1 MRLLHT
7 SDWHLGQHF
16 FGKSRQPEHQAF
28 LDWLIEQVSE
38 HQVDLVLV
46 AGDIFD
52 TASPPSYARE
62 MYNRFIVAL
71 QSTGAQLV
79 VVGGNH
85 DSVAMLQESKA
96 LLACLNTHV
105 LPGLAQPEEHLLLV
119 PDRDGK
125 PGLLL
130 CALPFMRARELIT
143 SQAGEDA
150 KDKQQ
155 SLGVA
160 IRDKYQQIWQLALAR
175 REALRLEGREGLD
188 LPIIASG
195 HLTVMGAAMTESVRE
210 IYIGTLDALPA
221 DAFPPVDYLALG
233 HIHKPQQI
241 AGQSHLRY
249 CGSPIPL
256 SFDETKQEK
265 EVLLVEFDA
274 TSLQQISPLKVP
286 RWRPMVS
293 VKGDLEQIAG
303 QLLEAAAQ
311 GTVDCP
317 VWAEVTIRADSY
329 LNDLQERI
337 QSITQGLPLE
347 VLRIRR
353 ERNQAASGL
362 AEQMKET
369 LAELT
374 PEEVFIRRLEQEEL
388 DDEQRQAL
396 LLMHRQLLE
405 QIAHEQISVHSSGEQ
420 QA

>member
-28 LDWLIEQVSE
+28 LDWLIKQVIE

-52 TASPPSYARE
+52 TSSPPSYARE

-105 LPGLAQPEEHLLLV
+105 LPGLAKPEEHLLLV
-119 PDRDGK
+119 PRRDGE

-130 CALPFMRARELIT
+130 CALPFMRPRELIT
-143 SQAGEDA
+143 SQAGEGSA
-150 KDKQQ
+150 EKQQ
-155 SLGVA
+155 TLGLA
-160 IRDKYQQIWQLALAR
+160 IRDKYQQIWELAQAR
-175 REALRLEGREGLD
+175 RETLGRD
-188 LPIIASG
+188 LPIIATG
-195 HLTVMGAAMTESVRE
+195 HLTVMGATLTESVRE

-233 HIHKPQQI
+233 HIHKPQQV
-241 AGQSHLRY
+241 AGQAHLRY
-249 CGSPIPL
+249 CGSPIAL
-256 SFDETKQEK
+256 SFDEVKQEK
-265 EVLLVEFDA
+265 EVLLVEFNA
-274 TSLQQISPLKVP
+274 TALQQVSALKVP

-293 VKGDLEQIAG
+293 VKGDLEQIAS
-303 QLLEAAAQ
+303 QLLEAAAM
-311 GTVDCP
+311 GTDECP
-317 VWAEVTIRADSY
+317 VWAEVTVRADSY
-329 LNDLQERI
+329 LSDLQERI
-337 QSITQGLPLE
+337 QTLTQGLPLE

-353 ERNQAASGL
+353 ERSQAVSGL
-362 AEQMKET
+362 AVQLRET

-374 PEEVFIRRLEQEEL
+374 PEEVFMRRLEQEDMSE
-388 DDEQRQAL
+388 EQRQSL
-396 LLMHRQLLE
+396 LLMYRQLLE
-405 QIAHEQISVHSSGEQ
+405 QISHDEGSEPQGEQ
-420 QA
+420 RA

>member
-28 LDWLIEQVSE
+28 LDWLIKQVIE

-62 MYNRFIVAL
+62 MYNRFVVAL

-85 DSVAMLQESKA
+85 DSVAMLHESKA

-119 PDRDGK
+119 PDRDGE

-130 CALPFMRARELIT
+130 CALPFMRPRELIT
-143 SQAGEDA
+143 SHAGEGSA
-150 KDKQQ
+150 EKQQ
-155 SLGVA
+155 TLGLA
-160 IRDKYQQIWQLALAR
+160 IRDKYQQIWELAQAR
-175 REALRLEGREGLD
+175 RVSLGRE
-188 LPIIASG
+188 LPIIATG
-195 HLTVMGAAMTESVRE
+195 HLTVMGATLTESVRE

-233 HIHKPQQI
+233 HIHKPQQV
-241 AGQSHLRY
+241 AGQAHLRY
-249 CGSPIPL
+249 CGSPIAL
-256 SFDETKQEK
+256 SFDEVKQEK
-265 EVLLVEFDA
+265 EVLLVEFDTTA
-274 TSLQQISPLKVP
+274 LQQVSALKVP

-293 VKGDLEQIAG
+293 VKGDLEQIAS
-303 QLLEAAAQ
+303 QLQEAAAM
-311 GTVDCP
+311 GTEACP
-317 VWAEVTIRADSY
+317 VWVEVTVRADSY

-337 QSITQGLPLE
+337 QTLTQGVPLE

-353 ERNQAASGL
+353 ERSQAVSGL
-362 AEQMKET
+362 AVQLRET

-374 PEEVFIRRLEQEEL
+374 PEEVFMRRLEQEDMNE
-388 DDEQRQAL
+388 EQRQSL
-396 LLMHRQLLE
+396 LLMYRQLLE
-405 QIAHEQISVHSSGEQ
+405 QIAHEEGSEPQGEQ